1 MIGYINEHNEIVQLR
16 QTIDADRTPIVKL
29 YSQTALH
36 IDNADVAMSQSGNVY
51 ECNLSKLS
59 DGTVIVL
66 NNATDT
72 VSLTVYASTVDTSYL
87 KHWLTMQQMPE
98 LIAIFEGIGWHKLK
112 EAALKARQIMQMQ
125 GTEQALQMMLELVEA
140 DKNVQLYRYWRK
152 HNELEDSKAFDDLV
166 ATDLADIGYALTG
179 GLKLVYKEDTL
190 NPWSD
195 TISDN
200 IKSMIVTLDQLVQCI
215 RKVLPVTLR
224 IEDYELIRAG
234 IGMIQMF
241 VSTSRHSLQSSKSV
255 IDSAVSIDSV
265 LQYSQECYVYDLK
278 TFELTRLANASDI
291 HANGD
296 YRCVLGV
303 HVDQPVYDFCIHI
316 GDIVL
321 TAPVIE
327 SSKYFCIQP
336 PIGTYDAEYCYTSQT
351 GNRFVKTKSIRV
363 VKSCSRQN
371 IYELADNTYE
381 LNNTSMQIEEG
392 NVTNFIKQWMYVS
405 ETCNGRPINFA
416 MPKPYQVFYAYD
428 AVDAIRIT
436 DSDGRTKVYEG
447 DRLACTDERFTAR
460 LVNVRQQA
468 ASLNTAYD
476 CAGEITTCKP
486 AGKYDYIVEYRHD
499 NKWQPMSQLTKYLS
513 CTVEPMWNVNDI
525 RELVHMAKAGQ
536 TAKIKVGNAYAN
548 HGKYMPVQIDD
559 KFIQRLAMTDN
570 VACNV
575 GPNGELIS
583 ISTIANEADLTVE
596 FTKSASIRQVRR
608 QASFALKPMQVCY
621 ESVPY
626 VVYRPHT
633 WIELIRNGHVTAK
646 AYGLLVFAKYNSGKY
661 ALHLH
666 NDWYDKTIEL

>member
-1 MIGYINEHNEIVQLR
+1 MIGYINEHNEVVQLR
-16 QTIDADRTPIVKL
+16 QTIDADRTPTIKL
-29 YSQTALH
+29 YSLTELH
-36 IDNADVAMSQSGNVY
+36 CDNQKVSIAQSGDTY
-51 ECNLSKLS
+51 ECNLSALS
-59 DGTVIVL
+59 DDTIITFS
-66 NNATDT
+66 NETDS
-72 VSLTVYASTVDTSYL
+72 VGLTVHASGVDTAYL

-112 EAALKARQIMQMQ
+112 ETALKARQIMLMQ

-140 DKNVQLYRYWRK
+140 DKNVQLYRYWSK

-224 IEDYELIRAG
+224 IEDYELIRVG
-234 IGMIQMF
+234 LGMIQMSF
-241 VSTSRHSLQSSKSV
+241 STGRHSLQTSKSV
-255 IDSAVSIDSV
+255 IDAAISIDDV
-265 LQYSQECYVYDLK
+265 LQYSQECYVYDTQ
-278 TFELTRLANASDI
+278 TFELIRLADASDI
-291 HANGD
+291 HATGD

-303 HVDQPVYDFCIHI
+303 HVDKPVYDFCIHI

-327 SSKYFCIQP
+327 TSKYFCIQP
-336 PIGTYDAEYCYTSQT
+336 PVGTYDVEYCYTSQT
-351 GNRFVKTKSIRV
+351 GNRFVKTKHIRV
-363 VKSCSRQN
+363 IKSCSRQN

-381 LNNTSMQIEEG
+381 LNNTAMQIEEG
-392 NVTNFIKQWMYVS
+392 NITNFIRQWMYVS
-405 ETCNGRPINFA
+405 ETCNGRPISFA
-416 MPKPYQVFYAYD
+416 MPKPYQVFYSYD
-428 AVDAIRIT
+428 AVEAIRIT
-436 DSDGRTKVYEG
+436 DADGVTKVYEG
-447 DRLACTDERFTAR
+447 DRLACTDKRFTAR
-460 LVNVRQQA
+460 LVDVHRTSRQFG
-468 ASLNTAYD
+468 NGYNIV
-476 CAGEITTCKP
+476 GELMTCEP
-486 AGKYDYIVEYRHD
+486 AGKYDYVVEYNHAGT
-499 NKWQPMSQLTKYLS
+499 WWPMNQLTKYLS

-525 RELVHMAKAGQ
+525 RTLMHMAGARQ
-536 TAKIKVGNAYAN
+536 TVKLKVGDSYAN
-548 HGKYMPVQIDD
+548 HGAYMPVTIDD
-559 KFIQRLAMTDN
+559 KFIKRLSMTDN

-583 ISTIANEADLTVE
+583 ISTIANEANLTAE
-596 FTKSASIRQVRR
+596 FVKSASIRQVRR
-608 QASFALKPMQVCY
+608 PASFALKPMQVCN

-626 VVYRPHT
+626 VAYRPHT

-646 AYGLLVFAKYNSGKY
+646 AYGLLVFAKYTSGKY
-661 ALHLH
+661 TLHLH